1 MFGIFKVKTRKMA
14 TRGLHVAHFSQVFA
28 FSEKT
33 LKGKSNK
40 PQTQT

>member
-14 TRGLHVAHFSQVFA
+14 TRGLHVAHFLRAFA

-33 LKGKSNK
+33 LKNKSK
-40 PQTQT
+40 KLQTQT